1 MFLSSLLQFD
11 VLNIDKLMNYP
22 QISIDLDSQP
32 EVLRKQLEEEY
43 ERFKEVQ
50 LTGDQMSRYVAMI
63 LKEPSTK
70 IPANKEWNQIR
81 ETPTTAPSVA
91 VPSMP
96 KEMED
101 ELIQR
106 IRSNECSGMFL

>member
-1 MFLSSLLQFD
+1 
-11 VLNIDKLMNYP
+11 MNYP
-22 QISIDLDSQP
+22 QIPIDLDSQQ

-43 ERFKEVQ
+43 QRFKEVQ

-63 LKEPSTK
+63 LKESNAK
-70 IPANKEWNQIR
+70 IPAKDWNQIR
-81 ETPTTAPSVA
+81 ETPVTAPSVA

-106 IRSNECSGMFL
+106 IRSNECSGWFA